1 MAVGQ
6 VWVVNLHNDGMGGQK
21 LDSIEFIP
29 FDDTNQ
35 LIIGS
40 TVQMLAYHTNGENNA
55 FIVKL
60 IYPIDAIPS
69 TAQMLSAILADC
81 VTAITNTFG
90 AGVLLV

>member
-6 VWVVNLHNDGMGGQK
+6 VWVVQLHNDGMGGQK
-21 LDSIEFIP
+21 LDSIEFVP
-29 FDDTNQ
+29 FEDSNQ
-35 LIIGS
+35 LIVGS
-40 TVQMLAYHTNGENNA
+40 AVQLLAYHTNGDYNA

-69 TAQMLSAILADC
+69 TAQMLSTIIADC
-81 VTAITNTFG
+81 VTAITNTLG